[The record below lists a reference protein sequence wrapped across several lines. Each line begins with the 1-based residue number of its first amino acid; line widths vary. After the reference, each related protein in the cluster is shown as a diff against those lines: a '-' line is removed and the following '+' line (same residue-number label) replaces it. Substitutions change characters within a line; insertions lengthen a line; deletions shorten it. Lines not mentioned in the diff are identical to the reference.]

1 MTKGGNPN
9 RPIFDNPNRRNI
21 MKKIIALAIVAAGVG
36 VYAANYTPVTAEG
49 TAATATITTATIGTA
64 NVGTSLVLT
73 NTGTIKMSGVTC
85 VTSNLVIGTGAT
97 ITNTLTI
104 VDGLITAIQ

>member
-1 MTKGGNPN
+1 
-9 RPIFDNPNRRNI
+9 
-21 MKKIIALAIVAAGVG
+21 
-36 VYAANYTPVTAEG
+36 
-49 TAATATITTATIGTA
+49 
-64 NVGTSLVLT
+64 
-73 NTGTIKMSGVTC
+73 MSGVTC